1 MTRKTSDLFGA
12 TPQSLPEVNVKLLAA
27 LAETG
32 LSRNALIAMLDL
44 AGIKLGAD
52 HRHFLAGPIVQ
63 RKNGWEADTPR
74 WLYDAIPAERLAIV
88 LDDHAHGRPGW
99 QIGPAELA
107 TALYPY
113 SLEAPMRE
121 PVSELYLWASGH
133 AVAARD
139 GVSPD
144 VIRQKI
150 DFVSDGEVLGPAGR
164 YFHDHQRIVGDIR
177 RTVIRHQKERARDV
191 RRQARRSP
199 EDPPSTDIVDEQF
212 DLF

>member
-1 MTRKTSDLFGA
+1 MTRKTSDLFGV
-12 TPQSLPEVNVKLLAA
+12 TPQGLPEVNVKLLTA

-32 LSRNALIAMLDL
+32 LSRSALIAMLDL

-52 HRHFLAGPIVQ
+52 HRHFLTGPVVQ
-63 RKNGWEADTPR
+63 RKNGWEVDTPG

-88 LDDHAHGRPGW
+88 LDDHAQGRPGW
-99 QIGPAELA
+99 QIGHAELA
-107 TALYPY
+107 TVLYPY
-113 SLEAPMRE
+113 SLEAPLQA
-121 PVSELYLWASGH
+121 PVSELYLWACGH

-144 VIRQKI
+144 EIRRKI

-164 YFHDHQRIVGDIR
+164 YFHDHQRIASDIR
-177 RTVIRHQKERARDV
+177 RTVIRHQKARERDA
-191 RRQARRSP
+191 RRQARPSP
-199 EDPPSTDIVDEQF
+199 EGALSTDIVDEQL